1 MVRCPTVL
9 RGSRFALAPQDDG
22 RASNHAGAAE
32 PTIALVVAMGENR
45 AIGRGGDLPWHLRSD
60 MRYFRKITMGKPVL
74 MGRRTFKSLP
84 RILDG
89 RLNIVLTRDLGF
101 VAPDA
106 VMAHSLQEGLEAA
119 QRSAERTGAEEIMII
134 GGEDVFREVLPQV
147 GRIYLTEVHASP
159 DADTWFPELDMG
171 EWREISREAHAAG
184 PKDDHA
190 FSFVVLDRV
199 HASSR

>member
-1 MVRCPTVL
+1 VSEATPQ
-9 RGSRFALAPQDDG
+9 APV
-22 RASNHAGAAE
+22 
-32 PTIALVVAMGENR
+32 IALVVAMGENR

-60 MRYFRKITMGKPVL
+60 MKFFRRVTMGKPVI

-84 RILDG
+84 RVLDG
-89 RLNIVLTRDLGF
+89 RLNIVLTRDSGF

-106 VMAHSLQEGLEAA
+106 VMAGSLEEGLRAA
-119 QRSAERTGAEEIMII
+119 RDSCARTGAEEIMII

-159 DADTWFPELDMG
+159 EADTWFPELEAG
-171 EWREISREAHAAG
+171 QWREMFRERHEAG

-190 FSFVVLDRV
+190 FSFVVLERV
-199 HASSR
+199 SAPSS